1 MALTLTRIFFV
12 VTEILLVA
20 CRLLFRM
27 GDRTEG
33 ETRLSASK
41 AQITGGDGL
50 QLPVLK
56 DMILPEGRRQGRR
69 T

>member
-20 CRLLFRM
+20 CRPLFRM

-33 ETRLSASK
+33 ETRLRASK
-41 AQITGGDGL
+41 AQITGGDAL
-50 QLPVLK
+50 
-56 DMILPEGRRQGRR
+56 
-69 T
+69 